1 MKKIL
6 FNLGDL
12 SQLPGIFVPVYQVRN
27 MDIYQSRNPLII
39 SKPIDTTP
47 PIKILT
53 DNIENISMLEKFDK
67 NFTKMQELIEDVDF
81 SKFSEVE
88 EYLNFNLDN
97 FNDIEQRIRFKKEFY
112 ENLEAI
118 KSKRI
123 TSTDALNL
131 YFQHS
136 NLPLVNTQTPE
147 IQENNYEND
156 LIKEEMNRSKPKSQK
171 NSNNLSEKSNT
182 AKKLTKN
189 EEKKIIDAILNDS
202 EWEEKFLKLQNETK
216 ESRKQFEKFLG
227 KYQRFYNATKGL
239 NITSAVLAGTAWALV
254 ATYTGLAFWTFGA
267 TAPLAAAASIQASIM
282 TYFVWESF
290 KSQKE
295 MDEDWEKIN
304 QFKNSSEYERII
316 KFSGMS
322 FYEFK
327 DQLREEITERGMD
340 LGFYYNI
347 ANLSTATNPIRILI
361 KQQIEKIMEKTI
373 IKIIGRKISDKIT
386 KETIAKLLIK
396 KTVFLKWIKNAYK
409 IIKQLTIKTTAKRG
423 LLMSVGYV
431 NPISAALN
439 ILDTL
444 NSIVSVVTTMVISV
458 ELQESE

>member
-1 MKKIL
+1 M
-6 FNLGDL
+6 
-12 SQLPGIFVPVYQVRN
+12 
-27 MDIYQSRNPLII
+27 
-39 SKPIDTTP
+39 
-47 PIKILT
+47 
-53 DNIENISMLEKFDK
+53 
-67 NFTKMQELIEDVDF
+67 
-81 SKFSEVE
+81 
-88 EYLNFNLDN
+88 
-97 FNDIEQRIRFKKEFY
+97 
-112 ENLEAI
+112 
-118 KSKRI
+118 
-123 TSTDALNL
+123 
-131 YFQHS
+131 
-136 NLPLVNTQTPE
+136 
-147 IQENNYEND
+147 
-156 LIKEEMNRSKPKSQK
+156 
-171 NSNNLSEKSNT
+171 
-182 AKKLTKN
+182 
-189 EEKKIIDAILNDS
+189 
-202 EWEEKFLKLQNETK
+202 
-216 ESRKQFEKFLG
+216 
-227 KYQRFYNATKGL
+227 
-239 NITSAVLAGTAWALV
+239 
-254 ATYTGLAFWTFGA
+254 AFWTFGA

-290 KSQKE
+290 KIQKE

-373 IKIIGRKISDKIT
+373 IKIIGRKISDEIT

-396 KTVFLKWIKNAYK
+396 KTIFLKWIKNAYK
-409 IIKQLTIKTTAKRG
+409 IIKQLTIKTAAKRG

-444 NSIVSVVTTMVISV
+444 NSIVSVVTTMVISA
-458 ELQESE
+458 ELQESK